1 MEEVTLMFL
10 HYQNQIKLYHWQ
22 TKSFAR
28 HKASDELHGILL
40 GKIDEFME
48 VMQGSSERRI
58 NLTKVKMIPIK
69 NMSDNGA
76 VKMLKKF
83 REWLQ
88 SMKIKK
94 DNDLISIRDD
104 IVAAVNKTLYLFT
117 FQ

>member
-1 MEEVTLMFL
+1 
-10 HYQNQIKLYHWQ
+10 
-22 TKSFAR
+22 
-28 HKASDELHGILL
+28 
-40 GKIDEFME
+40 
-48 VMQGSSERRI
+48 
-58 NLTKVKMIPIK
+58 
-69 NMSDNGA
+69 MSDNGA